1 MHRNTAAAVLLDC
14 RSVFLYKKMEWRE
27 KMKQMKKNI
36 LPIILMLIMV
46 LVNTF
51 SAFAAVQQSV
61 IEQTAA
67 ETAKYLQKT
76 VDKPQPGSIGGEW
89 VIMALARGEYDVP
102 GSYYDK
108 YYEAVEKY
116 VKECKG
122 ILHEKKY
129 SEYSRTI
136 VALSAIGKDPS
147 NVGGYN
153 LLTPL
158 GDFNKTI
165 WQGINGP
172 IWALIALDSKDYS
185 IPQNKSAEVQAT
197 REMYV
202 EEILKR
208 QLSDGGFSLTG
219 GTSSAA
225 QGDDAADADITAMAL
240 QALAKYQDRTDV
252 KAATEKAL
260 NCLSKLQ
267 NDDGG
272 YSSWGTVN
280 AESTAQ
286 VIVALSELGIS
297 MNDSRFLKNGHSLMD
312 NLSKYY
318 VKGKGFKHILSES
331 QSNQMATEQCFYALV
346 AANRESKGEN
356 SLYRMND
363 AVTAFNT
370 MSPINPQKDTAGG
383 LTNKNTDVRVM
394 PVTKEGRTFADISGH
409 KNQKAI
415 EALSKREIING
426 KTDSEFKPD
435 DTMTRAEFATIVVKA
450 LGLNPKAENVFT
462 DVSDKAW
469 YAGYVDTAYKYKIV
483 SGTSAETFNPNG
495 SITRQEAASMVTRAA
510 SLCGM
515 DTSVEEAAIQNTL
528 AQFTDY
534 VQVSSWAN
542 NALAF
547 CYSSSILDSS
557 DLEILPKTT
566 IKRSEIAEMLYR
578 MLDKAELL

>member
-1 MHRNTAAAVLLDC
+1 
-14 RSVFLYKKMEWRE
+14 
-27 KMKQMKKNI
+27 
-36 LPIILMLIMV
+36 
-46 LVNTF
+46 
-51 SAFAAVQQSV
+51 
-61 IEQTAA
+61 
-67 ETAKYLQKT
+67 
-76 VDKPQPGSIGGEW
+76 
-89 VIMALARGEYDVP
+89 
-102 GSYYDK
+102 
-108 YYEAVEKY
+108 
-116 VKECKG
+116 
-122 ILHEKKY
+122 
-129 SEYSRTI
+129 
-136 VALSAIGKDPS
+136 
-147 NVGGYN
+147 
-153 LLTPL
+153 
-158 GDFNKTI
+158 
-165 WQGINGP
+165 
-172 IWALIALDSKDYS
+172 
-185 IPQNKSAEVQAT
+185 
-197 REMYV
+197 
-202 EEILKR
+202 
-208 QLSDGGFSLTG
+208 
-219 GTSSAA
+219 
-225 QGDDAADADITAMAL
+225 
-240 QALAKYQDRTDV
+240 
-252 KAATEKAL
+252 
-260 NCLSKLQ
+260 
-267 NDDGG
+267 
-272 YSSWGTVN
+272 
-280 AESTAQ
+280 
-286 VIVALSELGIS
+286 
-297 MNDSRFLKNGHSLMD
+297 
-312 NLSKYY
+312 
-318 VKGKGFKHILSES
+318 
-331 QSNQMATEQCFYALV
+331 
-346 AANRESKGEN
+346 
-356 SLYRMND
+356 MND

-370 MSPINPQKDTAGG
+370 MSPINPQKYTAGG